1 MVTETVET
9 PVQTD
14 QEPVETTQTETPATE
29 VVAEGAAE
37 ESTEAAAV
45 TQVEVTPAEKPEFI
59 TRADWE
65 AQLKVERE
73 RAATDALELDRKRR
87 QTENGRKAQQEKRD
101 TEDLADLIDTA
112 KAAFGAA
119 GVFEIPEE
127 PIVKA
132 VDRMVRKRTEQI
144 ATGALDAV
152 APVLEY
158 LGGTTDDLSDEYTA
172 AARHLRP
179 AVQAF
184 VDRARTLIET
194 NARKGYIAESEL
206 PARVKAGVD
215 AALAAR
221 AATGRE
227 GQEELKRVEGT
238 PAPSSNTLASW
249 ETRVAHQ
256 GEDGY
261 PVFSDADW
269 RTYRQIRKD
278 NGL

>member
-1 MVTETVET
+1 MVTETIET

-29 VVAEGAAE
+29 VVAEGAAG
-37 ESTEAAAV
+37 ESTETAAV
-45 TQVEVTPAEKPEFI
+45 TQVEVTPAEKPDYM
-59 TRADWE
+59 TRADWD
-65 AQLKVERE
+65 RE
-73 RAATDALELDRKRR
+73 KAEIEQHAAAAALDTDRRRR
-87 QTENGRKAQQEKRD
+87 QTEGARKATQERRD
-101 TEDLADLIDTA
+101 FEDLAELHDTA

-132 VDRMVRKRTEQI
+132 VDRMVRKRSEQI
-144 ATGALDAV
+144 ASGALDAV

-158 LGGTTDDLSDEYTA
+158 LGGTTDELSDEYTA

-179 AVQAF
+179 AIQAF

-206 PARVKAGVD
+206 PAKVKAGVD

-227 GQEELKRVEGT
+227 GQEELKRVDG
-238 PAPSSNTLASW
+238 APSSTVMSWTAYQGLPEATRLAMPN
-249 ETRVAHQ
+249 EERKAIMA
-256 GEDGY
+256 
-261 PVFSDADW
+261 AD
-269 RTYRQIRKD
+269 RKARL
-278 NGL
+278 GG